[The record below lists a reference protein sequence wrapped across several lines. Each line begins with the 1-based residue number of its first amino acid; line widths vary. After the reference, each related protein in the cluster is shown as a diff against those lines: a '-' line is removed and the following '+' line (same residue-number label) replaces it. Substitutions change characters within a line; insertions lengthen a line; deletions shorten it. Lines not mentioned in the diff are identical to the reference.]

1 MSEIP
6 DTTGVL
12 IIGGGPG
19 GYVAGIRAAQLGLDV
34 VVVEPNP
41 LGGTCLNVGCIPS
54 KAIIHAADEFAA
66 AKAKVAVTGGKAEM
80 GITVDGVS
88 VDLAET
94 MAWKDDIVGR
104 LNDGVAGL
112 LTRAGATIVAGRAKL
127 LDGKTAEIITNADEA
142 GSGETSHGA
151 TATITAEHVVIATGS
166 EPIELPHLPFGPT
179 PFGAVISSTGALA
192 LEEVPENLVVVGGG
206 YIGLELGEA
215 FAKLGSNV
223 TVVEAEKQILSIY
236 DKRLTMPVSRALKS
250 HGVEVLTG
258 ALAVGLDAEGLIIEV
273 GGERRTLPANQ
284 VLVTVGRKPQTES
297 WGLDNVGL
305 DMNGRFVAIDDRCH
319 TSMRNVWAIGDV
331 TGEPMLAHRAMKQ
344 GEVVAEAIAGGA
356 AVFDQ
361 RAIPAIVFTDPEIVT
376 VGLDPDQ
383 AKAEL
388 EAAGTSVVEGKFS
401 LAANGRSMS
410 LRAEQGSAVD
420 AGFVRVLARDDN
432 HLVVGIQAVGK
443 SVAELAAAF
452 GLAIEMGA
460 RLEDIADTIHAH
472 PTVGEGLAEASAAA
486 LGHAVHG

>member
-34 VVVEPNP
+34 VVVDPNP

-66 AKAKVAVTGGKAEM
+66 ARAKMAAAGGKAEM

-88 VDLAET
+88 VDLAGT
-94 MAWKDDIVGR
+94 MAWKNDIVGR

-112 LTRAGATIVAGRAKL
+112 LTRAGATIVAGRARL
-127 LDGKTAEIITNADEA
+127 LDGKTAEITTND
-142 GSGETSHGA
+142 GGTG
-151 TATITAEHVVIATGS
+151 TITAEHVVIATGS

-192 LEEVPENLVVVGGG
+192 LEDVPENLVVVGGG

-319 TSMRNVWAIGDV
+319 TSMKNVWAIGDV

-344 GEVVAEAIAGGA
+344 GEVVAEAIAGGS

-388 EAAGTSVVEGKFS
+388 EAAGTAVVEGKFS